1 MAAALVVGMTLL
13 QVEWIAHRGASDQ
26 APENTLAAFRLGWQQ
41 ADACE
46 LDIYLTKD
54 GKIAVIHDA
63 TTKRTAGVDKPISQ
77 QTLDELQAL
86 DAGSWKGATYAGEK
100 IPTLKDV
107 LELLPEKKRLFI
119 EIKCGAEV
127 LPELKRTIDA
137 FPAKAGRLAIIGFG
151 RATMVEAKKLL
162 PTIPV
167 FWLASYKADKTSGR
181 HPDLDDLI
189 ARCKADG
196 LDGLDLDQAFPLDAA
211 AVAKVH
217 SAGLKLYTWTVNDPE
232 TARKQ
237 AAAGVDG
244 ITTDRPDALRRKLST
259 EK

>member
-54 GKIAVIHDA
+54 GRIAVIHDA

-100 IPTLKDV
+100 IPTLREV

-119 EIKCGAEV
+119 EIKGGAEV
-127 LPELKRTIDA
+127 LPELKRTLDA
-137 FPAKAGRLAIIGFG
+137 FPAKADRLAIIGFSYP
-151 RATMVEAKKLL
+151 TMVEAKKLL
-162 PTIPV
+162 TGIPV
-167 FWLASYKADKTSGR
+167 CWLSSYKADKSGR
-181 HPDLDDLI
+181 HPEIDDLI
-189 ARCKADG
+189 AKCKAGG
-196 LDGLDLDQAFPLDAA
+196 LDGPGPRPPL
-211 AVAKVH
+211 
-217 SAGLKLYTWTVNDPE
+217 P
-232 TARKQ
+232 
-237 AAAGVDG
+237 
-244 ITTDRPDALRRKLST
+244 DRRRLRRQGPRQPGSSST
-259 EK
+259 RGR